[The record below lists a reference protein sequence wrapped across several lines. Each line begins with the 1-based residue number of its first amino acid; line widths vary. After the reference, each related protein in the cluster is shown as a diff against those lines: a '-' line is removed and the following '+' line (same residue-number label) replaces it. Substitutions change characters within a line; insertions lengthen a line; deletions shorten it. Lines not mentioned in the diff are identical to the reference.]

1 MNRKKSRK
9 NRVPIFSANVRDLVV
24 GDQVVMVGKDTY
36 LQGYIGTVD
45 IVIDRT
51 KIYVLIEKVGVIVY
65 SEHQL
70 MLIEPTF

>member
-1 MNRKKSRK
+1 MNNKKSSK
-9 NRVPIFSANVRDLVV
+9 CKIPLFSSNVRDLVV
-24 GDQVVMVGKDTY
+24 GDQVLIVGKDTY

-65 SEHQL
+65 PEYQL